1 MLRGAPLIHAGERR
15 TAHVGNGRIQHQGKD
30 ERVMPVLKRR
40 RKEQENE
47 AVVSR
52 LQTTAQDA
60 AQGQRN
66 RSRRILPH
74 SMATEREHHH
84 EKDCEINFSNFQ
96 NGSKTFIDIKS
107 GKLILVNASE
117 LIQSL
122 AYPDLEME
130 TLLEIDNLD
139 TSTYSIK
146 FEGINS
152 IELKKSSFES
162 EMNNVIEL
170 L

>member
-1 MLRGAPLIHAGERR
+1 M
-15 TAHVGNGRIQHQGKD
+15 
-30 ERVMPVLKRR
+30 
-40 RKEQENE
+40 
-47 AVVSR
+47 
-52 LQTTAQDA
+52 
-60 AQGQRN
+60 
-66 RSRRILPH
+66 
-74 SMATEREHHH
+74 
-84 EKDCEINFSNFQ
+84 
-96 NGSKTFIDIKS
+96 
-107 GKLILVNASE
+107 VNASE